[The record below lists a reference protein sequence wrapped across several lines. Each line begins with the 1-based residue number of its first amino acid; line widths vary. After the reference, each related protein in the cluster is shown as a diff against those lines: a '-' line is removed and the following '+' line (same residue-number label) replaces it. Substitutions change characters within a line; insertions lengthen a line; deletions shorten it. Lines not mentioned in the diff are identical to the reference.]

1 MKNNHQSRGGAK
13 GTAHPA
19 VSLSQTNSADKIK
32 KMSASTS
39 FARAQLETFLSG
51 IIKDMKRNGCM
62 KDLLVPKANHHELA
76 GILDLEGEGDGDLP
90 SSVRRRSLQSTTT
103 AKMFAQIIAIC
114 GLVAELIDT
123 GKEISLRDVY
133 YALKH
138 LFKTQAECNNSI
150 LEVGMLL
157 GLKRYDMNIVPSSK
171 GLVAGPLRFKFS
183 DAGGIGAGA
192 GAARERK
199 GWSTCF
205 ETDNED
211 AGILISSKWTSCSS
225 EDIDLQLS
233 VAETRYLIVVEKE
246 GVFRRLVKEHFCK
259 RVPCIMVTGCGFPDM
274 ATRALVA
281 KVSDRFP
288 DLVVVGLCDYNPYG
302 IALLLS
308 YRFSSQ
314 ASAFEG
320 LGLQAEGL
328 KWLGLRSSQIDTM
341 RNDSS
346 FDEASA
352 FQQMSQADRAKVRAM
367 LCSEI
372 VTGALPEE
380 YEAEL
385 HAMLAGEVKCE
396 LETLYS
402 LGSHYMSDFLESAL
416 QDGDYI

>member
-1 MKNNHQSRGGAK
+1 
-13 GTAHPA
+13 
-19 VSLSQTNSADKIK
+19 
-32 KMSASTS
+32 MSSSNS
-39 FARAQLETFLSG
+39 FARTQLETFLSG
-51 IIKDMKRNGCM
+51 IIKDMKKKGHV

-76 GILDLEGEGDGDLP
+76 GILDLECEGDGDLS
-90 SSVRRRSLQSTTT
+90 SSVRRRSLHSTTT

-114 GLVAELIDT
+114 GLVAELID
-123 GKEISLRDVY
+123 GRKEISLRDVY

-171 GLVAGPLRFKFS
+171 GLVAGPLQFKFNDS
-183 DAGGIGAGA
+183 EGAGA
-192 GAARERK
+192 GTTAGALG
-199 GWSTCF
+199 GWSSCF
-205 ETDNED
+205 ETDLED

-225 EDIDLQLS
+225 EDIDLQLR

-246 GVFRRLVKEHFCK
+246 GVFRRLVKENFCK

-274 ATRALVA
+274 ATRALVS
-281 KVSDRFP
+281 KVSSRFP
-288 DLVVVGLCDYNPYG
+288 DLIVVGLCDYNPYG

-320 LGLQAEGL
+320 LGFQTEEL

-341 RNDSS
+341 RSDSS

-352 FQQMSQADRAKVRAM
+352 FQQMSVADGAKLRAM
-367 LCSEI
+367 LCSEV
-372 VTGALPEE
+372 VTGALPDE

-385 HAMLAGEVKCE
+385 HAMLDGEVKCE

-402 LGSHYMSDFLESAL
+402 LGSNYMGDFLESAL
-416 QDGDYI
+416 EEGDFI